1 MGLFD
6 SNKALSARCVG
17 ISNEGCGVVRI
28 EEKGAKEEGMKVFV
42 HDMLPGEKGRI
53 RITERKNNMTY
64 GVKAGQTETSK
75 NRCKPMCPEFPR
87 CGGCQIQHATYESQL
102 QMKESMVRNCLVRM
116 GHFPENE
123 IVSCMEHILP
133 CKEQYYYRNQMQYP
147 VEYSRE
153 KRCVNIGL
161 YERNSHRIVEH
172 EKCFLADPSAEIIRN
187 VAQIFFSGLDQIE
200 AAKALRQIVV
210 RVGMMS
216 KEMMI
221 IFVVNKP
228 VKINADAFVK
238 AASEALKNAKN
249 GMRIVSIWTEER
261 PSGTKWKNPK
271 GVWTNIW
278 GETTI
283 REILGNRVFR
293 ISPDSFF
300 QVNSK
305 QTVVLYDKIKEY
317 LRKDGVLPRMLLDLY
332 CGTGS
337 IGIYCSDACHHMY
350 GIESVESAV
359 IDARNNARS
368 NFIEDTEFFCCRAE
382 DFDFGAM
389 MPDAII
395 IDPPRKGCDEKL
407 IEKLLELAPTRIIY
421 VSCNPATLARD
432 LQRLFELQQE
442 KGAKYG
448 IKSICPVDMF
458 PNTTHVETIVLL
470 SKTSEA
476 PKKEPSLKFS
486 DMDEQE
492 TEVL

>member
-1 MGLFD
+1 
-6 SNKALSARCVG
+6 
-17 ISNEGCGVVRI
+17 
-28 EEKGAKEEGMKVFV
+28 
-42 HDMLPGEKGRI
+42 
-53 RITERKNNMTY
+53 
-64 GVKAGQTETSK
+64 
-75 NRCKPMCPEFPR
+75 
-87 CGGCQIQHATYESQL
+87 
-102 QMKESMVRNCLVRM
+102 
-116 GHFPENE
+116 
-123 IVSCMEHILP
+123 
-133 CKEQYYYRNQMQYP
+133 
-147 VEYSRE
+147 
-153 KRCVNIGL
+153 
-161 YERNSHRIVEH
+161 
-172 EKCFLADPSAEIIRN
+172 
-187 VAQIFFSGLDQIE
+187 
-200 AAKALRQIVV
+200 
-210 RVGMMS
+210 
-216 KEMMI
+216 
-221 IFVVNKP
+221 
-228 VKINADAFVK
+228 
-238 AASEALKNAKN
+238 
-249 GMRIVSIWTEER
+249 
-261 PSGTKWKNPK
+261 
-271 GVWTNIW
+271 
-278 GETTI
+278 
-283 REILGNRVFR
+283 
-293 ISPDSFF
+293 
-300 QVNSK
+300 
-305 QTVVLYDKIKEY
+305 
-317 LRKDGVLPRMLLDLY
+317 MLLDLY

-458 PNTTHVETIVLL
+458 PNTTHVETVVLL